1 MRQEEWKKV
10 FAANL
15 IDILKEKG
23 MTQRELA
30 MDSGLST
37 ATISEYINGIRMPGL
52 AAAINMAY
60 ALDMD
65 VGELVDFDEPIDL

>member
-37 ATISEYINGIRMPGL
+37 ATISEYFNGIRMPGL

-65 VGELVDFDEPIDL
+65 VGELVDFDEPIIL

>member
-10 FAANL
+10 FASNL

-65 VGELVDFDEPIDL
+65 VGELVDFDEPIIL

>member
-65 VGELVDFDEPIDL
+65 VGELVDFDEPIIL